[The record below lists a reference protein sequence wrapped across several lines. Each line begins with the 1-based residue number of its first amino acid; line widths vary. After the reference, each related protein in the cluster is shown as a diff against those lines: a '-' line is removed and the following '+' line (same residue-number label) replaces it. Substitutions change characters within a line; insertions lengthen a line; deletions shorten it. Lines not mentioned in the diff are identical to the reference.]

1 MYMIRKLMPVLLFG
15 LLLSSCN
22 QKHKGH
28 SANDDTATVK
38 TKAEK
43 AAKPKILFVLTN
55 HDQKG
60 DTGKKT
66 GFFLSEAAHPWD
78 VLKDKYVIDF
88 VSPKGGKAPV
98 DGFDLTDP
106 VNKEFWDNPEIQYK
120 INHTLKPSEINPDDY
135 VAIHFVGG
143 HGAMWDFPESKQ
155 LADIAAKIYEHH
167 GVVSAVCHGPA
178 GLVNIKLDDGSYLI
192 AGKKV
197 TGFSNEEEKA
207 VKLTNVVP
215 FLLENK
221 LKERGGIYSCTSK
234 FTVHVVHDG
243 RLITGQNPQSA
254 KKLGKEVLKE
264 LQKD

>member
-1 MYMIRKLMPVLLFG
+1 MIRKLMPVLLFG
-15 LLLSSCN
+15 LLLTGCN
-22 QKHKGH
+22 QKQK
-28 SANDDTATVK
+28 SSSDTSESK
-38 TKAEK
+38 TETKTEK

-60 DTGKKT
+60 TTGEKT
-66 GFFLSEAAHPWD
+66 GFFLSEAAHPWE
-78 VLKDKYVIDF
+78 VLKDKYTIDF
-88 VSPKGGKAPV
+88 VSPQGGKAPV
-98 DGFDLTDP
+98 DGFDLSDP

-155 LADIAAKIYEHH
+155 LAEIAAKIYEHH

-221 LKERGGIYSCTSK
+221 LKERGGIYSCSSK

-254 KKLGKEVLKE
+254 KKVGKEVLKE
-264 LQKD
+264 LQKE

>member
-15 LLLSSCN
+15 LLLSGCN

-28 SANDDTATVK
+28 SANNETTAVK
-38 TKAEK
+38 SQTEK
-43 AAKPKILFVLTN
+43 ADKPKILFVLTN

-98 DGFDLTDP
+98 DGFDLSDP

-155 LADIAAKIYEHH
+155 LAEIAAKIYEHH

-215 FLLENK
+215 FLLEDK
-221 LKERGGIYSCTSK
+221 LKERGGIYSCSSK

-254 KKLGKEVLKE
+254 KKVGKEILKE